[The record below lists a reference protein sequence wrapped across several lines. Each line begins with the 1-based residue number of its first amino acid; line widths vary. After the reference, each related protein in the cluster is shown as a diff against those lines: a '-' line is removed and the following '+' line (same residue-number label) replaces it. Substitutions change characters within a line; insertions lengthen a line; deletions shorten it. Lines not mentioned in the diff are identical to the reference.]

1 MEDCDNTTCQVELE
15 ENTSTM
21 SPLNQDRAGLKRSL
35 QDEGAIE
42 EEALRKKMRTEAGD
56 DRVSEVAREEKAGL
70 SRNKKKCVLL
80 LSYCGA
86 GYNGMQINPG
96 VRTIEEE
103 LINALYKV
111 EAITEDAK
119 ACLGKMSFQRCA
131 RTDKGVSA
139 ARQVV
144 SLKMVPEQSML
155 PKINMHLP
163 PEIRVIAMKRTTRGF
178 DAKDH
183 CSARTYE
190 YVAPTYAFAEDSQTT
205 SNYRITE
212 EKIGELNEVLS
223 KFTGTHNYHN
233 FTSGKKYSDPSA
245 KRYIIKFKCGRT
257 FEKDEREFITISI
270 KGQSFMLHQIRKMIG
285 LVLAITRGVVP
296 MSVLDLARKEE
307 KVDIP
312 RAPAV
317 GLVLDQV
324 HFDAYDRRY
333 GDDGIHER
341 LQWDDYEEEIQQ
353 FKDQFIYKHIVD
365 TEIRENVMHRWLRTL
380 REHFAMNEK
389 LKDLQPESDQD
400 GADRRP
406 ITQTT
411 AKTKN
416 TAESSSQEGGNDVI
430 QIADGEEKDKEGTTN
445 AKIFQNT
452 KNGNDDEE
460 DQIEKS
466 KDL

>member
-212 EKIGELNEVLS
+212 EKIGEVNEVLS

-233 FTSGKKYSDPSA
+233 FTSGN
-245 KRYIIKFKCGRT
+245 T
-257 FEKDEREFITISI
+257 
-270 KGQSFMLHQIRKMIG
+270 
-285 LVLAITRGVVP
+285 V
-296 MSVLDLARKEE
+296 
-307 KVDIP
+307 IP
-312 RAPAV
+312 V
-317 GLVLDQV
+317 QN
-324 HFDAYDRRY
+324 
-333 GDDGIHER
+333 GI
-341 LQWDDYEEEIQQ
+341 L
-353 FKDQFIYKHIVD
+353 
-365 TEIRENVMHRWLRTL
+365 
-380 REHFAMNEK
+380 
-389 LKDLQPESDQD
+389 
-400 GADRRP
+400 
-406 ITQTT
+406 
-411 AKTKN
+411 
-416 TAESSSQEGGNDVI
+416 
-430 QIADGEEKDKEGTTN
+430 
-445 AKIFQNT
+445 
-452 KNGNDDEE
+452 
-460 DQIEKS
+460 
-466 KDL
+466 